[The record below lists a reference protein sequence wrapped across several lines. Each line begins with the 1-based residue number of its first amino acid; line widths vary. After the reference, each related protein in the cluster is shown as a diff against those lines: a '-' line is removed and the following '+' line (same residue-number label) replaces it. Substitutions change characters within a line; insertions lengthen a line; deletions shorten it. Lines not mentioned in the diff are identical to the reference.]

1 MSQRT
6 GGIARAAVIMMGAFV
21 VSRVLG
27 LARESVLASLFGTS
41 PELGAYQAAFRIP
54 DFLFNVI
61 GAGAIGS
68 AFIPVF
74 VEATAQSDETEA
86 WRLASGIMNLLTL
99 VLLVTASAAAIA
111 APELTRTLLAP
122 GYTPEEQA
130 LTAELARVM
139 LLSPILFGVS
149 GLLTA
154 ILNSHQQFFLP
165 SLAPIV
171 YNLAIILGAL
181 ILAPMG
187 YGVRGLAAGA
197 VLGSALHLAVQLPGL
212 RGLPSHYSWTLG
224 LHDARVRKVAVL
236 LGPRVLGMA
245 AVQLNFWMNT
255 NLASRL
261 PDGAARVTALNYAWL
276 LMLLPQG
283 VFALSIANA
292 VFPTFSAQA
301 ARGDRDAL
309 RETLATLLRLV
320 LFVSIPA
327 SLGLFLLRTPLIQL
341 LFQRGEFTAAST
353 DITAYALQFYA
364 LGLFAHSALEI
375 VTRAYYALHDTL
387 TPVLYGAAAMLA
399 NILLSL
405 VFIGALG
412 HGGLALANTLA
423 TTMEMAILVAILRRR
438 LGGLG
443 EELWNSLARTLSA
456 TAVMALVLMGLLL
469 VLPPLPGA
477 LVALVGVSVGALSF
491 ILAALLLRAPEMLT
505 VQAILSRVLGRW
517 RPNLS
522 A

>member
-1 MSQRT
+1 
-6 GGIARAAVIMMGAFV
+6 MMGAFV

-27 LARESVLASLFGTS
+27 LAREAVLAFQFGTN
-41 PELGAYQAAFRIP
+41 PDLGAYQAAFRIP

-74 VEATAQSDETEA
+74 AGLTAKGEEDTA
-86 WRLASGIMNLLTL
+86 WRLASAIMNLLTL
-99 VLLVTASAAAIA
+99 VLLATALIA
-111 APELTRTLLAP
+111 AWFAPEITSTLLAP
-122 GYTPEEQA
+122 GFSVEEQA
-130 LTAELARVM
+130 LTAELARIM

-154 ILNSHQQFFLP
+154 ILNSQRQFFLP

-171 YNLAIILGAL
+171 YNLAIIVGAL
-181 ILAPMG
+181 VLAPLG

-197 VLGSALHLAVQLPGL
+197 VVGAALHLGIQLPGL
-212 RGLPSHYSWTLG
+212 RGLPARYAWTLG
-224 LHDARVRKVAVL
+224 LDNAQVRQVAVL

-245 AVQLNFWMNT
+245 AVQLNFWINT

-301 ARGDRDAL
+301 ARGETDKLRD
-309 RETLATLLRLV
+309 TLGMLLRLI
-320 LFVSIPA
+320 LFISIPA

-341 LFQRGEFTAAST
+341 LFQRGEFTAEST
-353 DITAYALQFYA
+353 EITAYALQFYA

-375 VTRAYYALHDTL
+375 VTRAYYALHDTF
-387 TPVLYGAAAMLA
+387 TPVLYGVAAMALNIVISLA
-399 NILLSL
+399 LIGSL
-405 VFIGALG
+405 E
-412 HGGLALANTLA
+412 HGGLALANTIA
-423 TTMEMAILVAILRRR
+423 TTAETGILVWLLRRR

-443 EELWNSLARTLSA
+443 QDVWLSVSRTLTA
-456 TAVMALVLMGLLL
+456 TAVMAVALAALLRF
-469 VLPPLPGA
+469 LPPLPG
-477 LVALVGVSVGALSF
+477 LVVAVIGLAVGGATYVGTAW
-491 ILAALLLRAPEMLT
+491 LLRAPEMAVAQSL
-505 VQAILSRVLGRW
+505 VARVVGRVTGLQ
-517 RPNLS
+517 RIKG
-522 A
+522 